1 MINRGSSIPNNNNND
16 KKQSRKNLPPMH
28 TLWRRAFF
36 KRKIGRAG
44 RGGSVHVGFGHHDAM
59 MTPRPHLPPP
69 QTTRPPS
76 IRRHLLSFSPKTEK
90 RIFSG
95 GCSFRDVFFPRTLD
109 FSCFSGD
116 RFIFIFFSFAAATA
130 RSEGGKRDRENRKP
144 TRRRSST
151 CTTRSL
157 PTDAAERGHEGAR
170 ARATKPSRGLQFCL
184 PH

>member
-95 GCSFRDVFFPRTLD
+95 GCSFRDVFFPRTL
-109 FSCFSGD
+109 
-116 RFIFIFFSFAAATA
+116 IFPVFQVTVSFLFFFLSQQ
-130 RSEGGKRDRENRKP
+130 RQLEVRGGRDRENRKP

-157 PTDAAERGHEGAR
+157 PTDPAERGHEGAR

>member
-1 MINRGSSIPNNNNND
+1 
-16 KKQSRKNLPPMH
+16 
-28 TLWRRAFF
+28 
-36 KRKIGRAG
+36 
-44 RGGSVHVGFGHHDAM
+44 M

-130 RSEGGKRDRENRKP
+130 RSEGGKRQRESKADEATVIYLYHLVASRP
-144 TRRRSST
+144 TLRNEDT
-151 CTTRSL
+151 K
-157 PTDAAERGHEGAR
+157 AR
-170 ARATKPSRGLQFCL
+170 ARERPNHREGSSFVSPIESESESESERAPPPLEDGGKHKRLCSGTPLE
-184 PH
+184 